1 MDYKILGKNIQDYR
15 WKLSLTQA
23 QLAEDVNL
31 TTSYIGQIERGQRKV
46 TLDKLVLIAERL
58 GTSIDDLL
66 KTTTTP
72 TNQNDI
78 ILQNFLKSKS
88 PEQKTLA
95 YKVLKLILK

>member
-1 MDYKILGKNIQDYR
+1 MDYKLLGKNIQNFR
-15 WKLSLTQA
+15 WNLSLTQA

-31 TTSYIGQIERGQRKV
+31 TTSYIGLIEQGKRKV
-46 TLDKLVLIAERL
+46 TLDKLALIAERL